1 MKTTIMTKIR
11 FVMLMAFLAIGL
23 SVWSQS
29 AHIEKLSISTQL
41 FLDELAGRIS
51 LDAPTP
57 SIKGSNG
64 EILDPNVRPYQRP
77 IASPEVVKGVTC
89 ISSFIRM
96 TDSSVIPELEALG
109 VIIESRFDGGLV
121 TSLIPVDK
129 IEQVAA
135 LEGVIL
141 VEVSGVMYP
150 TTDNARRAT
159 NVDDVLALS
168 SDALNAG
175 LSQVYDGSGVILG
188 VIDTGIDFQHIAFKD
203 KNGNSRI
210 KGLYCCTTS
219 DTPDYNWTGSGT
231 LPTTDNSEGEH
242 GSHTSSI
249 AGGSSVIVN
258 GTTVTVTDDHAN
270 ATYGGMAPGA
280 DLYLAGI
287 NTLYQTRIAN
297 AFQEMFDYATEQDKP
312 LVVSNS
318 YGSTSGPHLG
328 TASYASVI
336 DQYFGDDYPNH
347 IAVFSAG
354 NEAGRAYASEGGGCH
369 VYGTASSSSPL
380 STILRSHVYSNRD
393 GGYLYT
399 GTLANAWC
407 RSTSVSG
414 ITCKVMVIDTRT
426 NAVVKTVTVTPTGS
440 SGTEVSGLS
449 TYYNGT
455 LMAYLYSSEGHL
467 NLRLTAT
474 EDMKCQS
481 LTNQGNNYY
490 TSNYSLAVQFYPTSG
505 SSVIDVWGGSYNF
518 FTDFIPVSG
527 YTWTNGSDDMSA
539 NDFSN
544 NDNIIVVGSYVSR
557 QRSGGNSL
565 GDISKFSSYATPQA
579 NLMGKQLPWITAP
592 GEELI
597 AAYNHNYT
605 SRSSSHVVAVDNSN
619 YPYGYMSGTSMAAP
633 CAAGIVALWLQA
645 ANECGKTLSLSEV
658 KTIMAETAIRDS
670 WVTSGA
676 NASHFGNGKI
686 DALAGIQYILEHYS
700 KPYIVANPKS
710 VSLEGAPGH
719 SYTATVTVS
728 GIKLKGNITATLNDP
743 SGVFSISP
751 TNLGTGGELVI
762 TFTPATPGSYSATV
776 TLTSPDATA
785 VTITL
790 NGTAASN
797 TLLSNSARVP
807 VYKTDIEVLTA
818 YTISELQEDTNHSLP
833 ENVTNTD
840 VNVKVTND
848 EAITRYDVY
857 HRAETK
863 ESEENWATGEINRTV
878 AYAAHDND
886 MNSYFP
892 FAKDENDLT
901 SWIQQ
906 PAVTFGGQE
915 NEMWVHLNDYETV
928 QNAPTWYVPVV
939 VADGVVTTGNTYGAH
954 IRPSYA
960 ASMIATVNYDQS
972 TVRTDADN
980 NDEQY
985 IYMTA
990 EVVMHCFAPQV
1001 EEGANYHY
1009 ECFLARAWRL
1019 WTPYVVGVG
1028 AGEPTET
1035 LMGEKQLNGNEDE
1048 VIIGCKDFQW
1058 VNNQWSLDEP
1068 TFCIPAGSR
1077 PLFVSRFYYKRVP
1090 NTMSFTS
1097 GGDGG
1102 EGGGGAGAPGDG
1114 PTPPQN
1120 PTGLN
1125 EFSLDRDVIEV
1136 TYINPLGMTSAQPF
1150 EGVNIIVTRYT
1161 DGTTS
1166 TSKVLR

>member
-96 TDSSVIPELEALG
+96 TDESVIPELEALG

-336 DQYFGDDYPNH
+336 NQYFGDDYPNH

-449 TYYNGT
+449 TYYNDT

-505 SSVIDVWGGSYNF
+505 SSVIDVWGGTYNF

-597 AAYNHNYT
+597 AAYNHNCT

-658 KTIMAETAIRDS
+658 KAIMAETAIRDS

-700 KPYIVANPKS
+700 RPYIIANPKA

-728 GIKLKGNITATLNDP
+728 GIKLNGNITATLNDP
-743 SGVFSISP
+743 SGVFIISP

-762 TFTPATPGSYSATV
+762 TFTPAAPGSYSATV

-818 YTISELQEDTNHSLP
+818 YTISELQEDTDHSLP
-833 ENVTNTD
+833 ENVTNAD
-840 VNVKVTND
+840 VSVKISND
-848 EAITRYDVY
+848 DAITRYDVY
-857 HRAETK
+857 HHAGTK
-863 ESEENWATGEINRTV
+863 ASQDNWATGDVNRSV
-878 AYAAHDND
+878 AYAAHSSA
-886 MNSYFP
+886 MSGYYP
-892 FAKDENDLT
+892 YARDENDLT
-901 SWIQQ
+901 SWVQQ
-906 PAVTFGGQE
+906 PAVTFGSLE
-915 NEMWVHLNDYETV
+915 TEKWIRLNDYETV
-928 QNAPTWYVPVV
+928 QNDATWYVPVV

-960 ASMIATVNYDQS
+960 GSMTAEVNYDQS
-972 TVRTDADN
+972 TVRTDPDN
-980 NDEQY
+980 NDAEY

-990 EVVMHCFAPQV
+990 EVVIRCTAPQV
-1001 EEGANYHY
+1001 EDGTNYHY

-1019 WTPYVVGVG
+1019 WTPYIVGVG
-1028 AGEPTET
+1028 AGEPIET
-1035 LMGEKQLNGNEDE
+1035 YMGEKVLNGIQDE
-1048 VIIGCKDFQW
+1048 ATIGCKDFQL
-1058 VNNQWSLDEP
+1058 VNNQWSLEEP
-1068 TFCIPAGSR
+1068 TFCTPANAK
-1077 PLFVSRFYYKRVP
+1077 PLFISRFYYKRVP
-1090 NTMSFTS
+1090 NNPTLNA

-1120 PTGLN
+1120 PTSLN
-1125 EFSLDRDVIEV
+1125 ELSLDKGVTSV
-1136 TYINPLGMTSAQPF
+1136 TYVNPLGMTSSRPF

-1161 DGTTS
+1161 DGSTS
-1166 TSKVLR
+1166 TTRVLR

>member
-96 TDSSVIPELEALG
+96 TDESVIPELEALG

-297 AFQEMFDYATEQDKP
+297 AFQEMFDYATEQGKP

-658 KTIMAETAIRDS
+658 KAIMAETAIRDS

-700 KPYIVANPKS
+700 KPYIVANPKA

-728 GIKLKGNITATLNDP
+728 GIKLNGNITATLNDP

-818 YTISELQEDTNHSLP
+818 YTISELEEDTDHSLP

-906 PAVTFGGQE
+906 PAVTFTGQE

>member
-1 MKTTIMTKIR
+1 MKTTTNKIR
-11 FVMLMAFLAIGL
+11 FAMLMAFLAIGL
-23 SVWSQS
+23 SVWGQI
-29 AHIEKLSISTQL
+29 ANIEKLSISTQM
-41 FLDELAGRIS
+41 FLDEMAGRIS
-51 LDAPTP
+51 LDLPTP
-57 SIKGSNG
+57 SIKNSNG
-64 EILDPNVRPYQRP
+64 DIINPDLKPYQRP
-77 IASPEVVKGVTC
+77 IASPETVNGVLC
-89 ISSFIRM
+89 ISSFIHI
-96 TDSSVIPELEALG
+96 TDEKAISELEALG
-109 VIIESRFDGGLV
+109 VIIECRFDNGLL
-121 TSLIPVDK
+121 TSLIPVDN
-129 IEQVAA
+129 IEKVAA
-135 LEGVIL
+135 LESVKMI
-141 VEVSGVMYP
+141 EVSEVMYP
-150 TTDNARRAT
+150 TTDNARNTT
-159 NVDDVLALS
+159 NADDVLSLS
-168 SDALNAG
+168 NDALTAG
-175 LSQVYDGSGVILG
+175 LSQIYDGSGVILG
-188 VIDTGIDFQHIAFKD
+188 VIDTGIDYQHIAFKD
-203 KNGNSRI
+203 KNGNTRI
-210 KGLYCCTTS
+210 KGVYSCTNS
-219 DTPDYNWTGSGT
+219 DVPDYNWTGSGT
-231 LPTTDNSEGEH
+231 LPTTDSSEGEH

-258 GTTVTVTDDHAN
+258 GTNVTVTDDHAN

-287 NTLYQTRIAN
+287 NTLYYTRISN
-297 AFQEMFDYATEQDKP
+297 AFQAMANYAAQQGKP

-328 TASYASVI
+328 TASYGSVI
-336 DQYFGDDYPNH
+336 SNYFGENHPNN
-347 IAVFSAG
+347 ICLFSIG
-354 NEAGRAYASEGGGCH
+354 NEAGNAPESEGGGCH
-369 VYGTASSSSPL
+369 VYGTSSRNNPL
-380 STILRSHVYSNRD
+380 GTIVRCAYYSNRD
-393 GGYLYT
+393 GGYYYS

-407 RSTSVSG
+407 RSTSVNSM
-414 ITCKVMVIDTRT
+414 TCRVLVLDTRT
-426 NAVVKTVTVTPTGS
+426 GEVLTSVEVSPTSSNGTTVNGLTQYF
-440 SGTEVSGLS
+440 SGTLTASRYTSDGR
-449 TYYNGT
+449 TCI
-455 LMAYLYSSEGHL
+455 
-467 NLRLTAT
+467 RLTASDLKSKSYDT
-474 EDMKCQS
+474 S
-481 LTNQGNNYY
+481 NSSYY
-490 TSNYSLAVQFYPTSG
+490 TSNYTLAAQFYPTSG
-505 SSVIDVWGGSYNF
+505 STTIDIWGGTYSY
-518 FTDFIPVSG
+518 FTAYLTTSG
-527 YTWTNGSDDMSA
+527 YNWTNGSDDMSA
-539 NDFSN
+539 NDFGN
-544 NDNIIVVGSYVSR
+544 NPNIITVGSYVSR
-557 QRSGGNSL
+557 QRSSGNSF
-565 GDISKFSSYATPQA
+565 GDISSFSSYATPEA
-579 NLMGKQLPWITAP
+579 NPMGIQLPWITAP
-592 GEELI
+592 GEVII
-597 AAYNHNYT
+597 AAYNHLNT
-605 SRSSSHVVAVDNSN
+605 ERTSSHVVVVDNAN
-619 YPYGYMSGTSMAAP
+619 YPYGQMSGTSMAAP
-633 CAAGIVALWLQA
+633 CASGIVALWMQA
-645 ANECGKTLSLSEV
+645 ATECGKQLTLSEV

-670 WVTSGA
+670 WVTSGP

-686 DALAGIQYILEHYS
+686 DALAGIRYILEHYGR
-700 KPYIVANPKS
+700 PNIVANPAVVHMES
-710 VSLEGAPGH
+710 APNY
-719 SYTATVTVS
+719 SNTSTVTVT
-728 GIKLKGNITATLNDP
+728 GINLHGDITATLNDP
-743 SGVFSISP
+743 DGVFSISP
-751 TNLGTGGELVI
+751 TTLSSGSEVVI
-762 TFTPATPGSYSATV
+762 TFTPAAVGNYSATI
-776 TLTSPDATA
+776 TFTSPGANP
-785 VTITL
+785 VTVTVY
-790 NGTAASN
+790 GMASSN
-797 TLLSNSARVP
+797 TLVSNSATVP
-807 VYKTDIEVLTA
+807 VYKTDIEVLTS
-818 YTISELQEDTNHSLP
+818 YSISQLEEDINHSLP

-878 AYAAHDND
+878 AYAAHDNG

-892 FAKDENDLT
+892 FAKNENDLT

-906 PAVTFGGQE
+906 PAVTFAGQE

-1001 EEGANYHY
+1001 AEGANYHY

-1150 EGVNIIVTRYT
+1150 DGVNIIVTRYT

>member
-1 MKTTIMTKIR
+1 MKTIIMTKIR

-57 SIKGSNG
+57 SIKASNG
-64 EILDPNVRPYQRP
+64 DIVRSDIRPYQRP
-77 IASPEVVKGVTC
+77 IASPEVVNGVTC

-141 VEVSGVMYP
+141 VEVSEVMYP
-150 TTDNARRAT
+150 TTDNARRTT
-159 NVDDVLALS
+159 NVDDVLTLS

-219 DTPDYNWTGSGT
+219 DDPDYNWTGSGT

-258 GTTVTVTDDHAN
+258 GTNVTVTDDHAS

-287 NTLYQTRIAN
+287 NTLYYTRIAN
-297 AFQEMFDYATEQDKP
+297 AFQEMVDYADEQGKP

-318 YGSTSGPHLG
+318 YGSTAGPHLG
-328 TASYASVI
+328 TASYASVVN
-336 DQYFGDDYPNH
+336 QYFGDDHPNN
-347 IAVFSAG
+347 IAVFAAG
-354 NEAGRAYASEGGGCH
+354 NEAGSADPAEGGGCH
-369 VYGTASSSSPL
+369 VYGTSSSDNPL
-380 STILRSHVYSNRD
+380 STILRCSYYSNRD
-393 GGYLYT
+393 AGYYYS

-407 RSTSVSG
+407 RSTSVTS
-414 ITCKVMVIDTRT
+414 ITCRVMVVDTRT
-426 NAVVKTVTVTPTGS
+426 GEVLTSTTVTPTN
-440 SGTEVSGLS
+440 TNTTVSGLGS
-449 TYYNGT
+449 YYTGT
-455 LMAYLYSSEGHL
+455 LTAAKYTSDGRTC
-467 NLRLTAT
+467 LRLTASALKSRSYDT
-474 EDMKCQS
+474 S
-481 LTNQGNNYY
+481 NSSYY
-490 TSNYSLAVQFYPTSG
+490 TSDYTLAVQFYPTNG
-505 SSVIDVWGGSYNF
+505 TADIDVWGGTYSY
-518 FTDFIPVSG
+518 FTDYLTTSG
-527 YTWTNGSDDMSA
+527 YTWTNGSDDMSVD
-539 NDFSN
+539 DFSN

-592 GEELI
+592 GENLI

-605 SRSSSHVVAVDNSN
+605 SRTSSHVVAVDNSN
-619 YPYGYMSGTSMAAP
+619 YPYGYMSGTSMATP
-633 CAAGIVALWLQA
+633 CAAGIVALWLQV

-700 KPYIVANPKS
+700 KPYIIANPKA

-719 SYTATVTVS
+719 SYTSTVTVS
-728 GIKLKGNITATLNDP
+728 GIKLNGDITATLNDP

-762 TFTPATPGSYSATV
+762 TFTPAAPGSYSATV
-776 TLTSPDATA
+776 TLTSTGASP
-785 VTITL
+785 VTITIT
-790 NGTAASN
+790 GTAASN
-797 TLLSNSARVP
+797 TLLSNTARVP

-818 YTISELQEDTNHSLP
+818 YTISQLEEDTNHSLP
-833 ENVTNTD
+833 ENATNAD
-840 VNVKVTND
+840 VNVKVSSD
-848 EAITRYDVY
+848 AAITRYDVY
-857 HRAETK
+857 HRAGIK
-863 ESEENWATGEINRTV
+863 ESQDNWATGEVNRTV
-878 AYAAHDND
+878 AYAAHSS
-886 MNSYFP
+886 NSYLP
-892 FAKDENDLT
+892 YAKDENDLT
-901 SWIQQ
+901 SWVQQ
-906 PAVTFGGQE
+906 PAVNFGNQE
-915 NEMWVHLNDYETV
+915 TERWIHLNDYETV
-928 QNAPTWYVPVV
+928 QNQATWYVPVV
-939 VADGVVTTGNTYGAH
+939 VANGVVTTGNTYGAR

-960 ASMIATVNYDQS
+960 GSMTAEVNYDQS
-972 TVRTDADN
+972 TVRTDPAN
-980 NDEQY
+980 NNAEY

-990 EVVMHCFAPQV
+990 EVVMRCNAPQV
-1001 EEGANYHY
+1001 EEGADYHY

-1028 AGEPTET
+1028 AGELTET
-1035 LMGEKQLNGNEDE
+1035 LMGEKVLNGSQDE
-1048 VIIGCKDFQW
+1048 ATIGCKDFQL
-1058 VNNQWSLDEP
+1058 VGNHWSLDEP
-1068 TFCIPAGSR
+1068 TFCIPASSK
-1077 PLFVSRFYYKRVP
+1077 PLFISRFYYKRVP
-1090 NTMSFTS
+1090 NNATFNS
-1097 GGDGG
+1097 GGQGG

-1114 PTPPQN
+1114 PSEPQN
-1120 PTGLN
+1120 PTGLK
-1125 EFSLDRDVIEV
+1125 EFSLDRTVASV
-1136 TYINPLGMTSAQPF
+1136 TYVNPLGMQSSQPF
-1150 EGVNIIVTRYT
+1150 EGVNIIITRYT
-1161 DGTTS
+1161 DGSWSTT
-1166 TSKVLR
+1166 RMMR

>member
-96 TDSSVIPELEALG
+96 TDESVIPELEALG

-231 LPTTDNSEGEH
+231 IPSTDKTDGEH

-258 GTTVTVTDDHAN
+258 GTNVTVTDDHAS

-297 AFQEMFDYATEQDKP
+297 AFQEMFDYATEQGKP

-336 DQYFGDDYPNH
+336 DQYFGDDHPNN
-347 IAVFSAG
+347 IAVFAAG
-354 NEAGRAYASEGGGCH
+354 NEAGSADPAEGGGCH
-369 VYGTASSSSPL
+369 VYGTSSSANPL
-380 STILRSHVYSNRD
+380 STILRCSYYSNRD
-393 GGYLYT
+393 AGYYYT

-407 RSTSVSG
+407 RSTSVTS
-414 ITCKVMVIDTRT
+414 ITCRVMVVDTRT
-426 NAVVKTVTVTPTGS
+426 GNVLTSTTVTPTN
-440 SGTEVSGLS
+440 TNTTVSGLGS
-449 TYYNGT
+449 YYTGT
-455 LMAYLYSSEGHL
+455 LTAAKYTSDGRTC
-467 NLRLTAT
+467 LRLTASELKSRSYDT
-474 EDMKCQS
+474 S
-481 LTNQGNNYY
+481 NSSYY
-490 TSNYSLAVQFYPTSG
+490 TSNYTLAVQFYPTNG
-505 SSVIDVWGGSYNF
+505 TADIDVWGGTYSY
-518 FTDFIPVSG
+518 FTDYLTTSG
-527 YTWTNGSDDMSA
+527 YTWTDGSDDMSVD
-539 NDFSN
+539 DFSN
-544 NDNIIVVGSYVSR
+544 NDNIIVVGSYVTR
-557 QRSGGNSL
+557 QRSGSNSL

-592 GEELI
+592 GEDLI

-700 KPYIVANPKS
+700 KPYIVANPKA

-728 GIKLKGNITATLNDP
+728 GIKLNGNITATLNDP

-751 TNLGTGGELVI
+751 TNLGAGGELVI

-776 TLTSPDATA
+776 TLSSSGAAD
-785 VTITL
+785 VTITIT
-790 NGTAASN
+790 GTAASN

-818 YTISELQEDTNHSLP
+818 YTISELEEDTNHSLP
-833 ENVTNTD
+833 ENVTNAD
-840 VNVKVTND
+840 VSVKISND
-848 EAITRYDVY
+848 DAITRYDVY
-857 HRAETK
+857 HRAGTK
-863 ESEENWATGEINRTV
+863 ESTDNWATGDVNRSV
-878 AYAAHDND
+878 AYAAHSSA
-886 MNSYFP
+886 MSGYYP
-892 FAKDENDLT
+892 YARDENDLT
-901 SWIQQ
+901 SWVQQ
-906 PAVTFGGQE
+906 PAVTFSSLE
-915 NEMWVHLNDYETV
+915 TEKWIRLNDYETV
-928 QNAPTWYVPVV
+928 QNDATWYVPVV

-960 ASMIATVNYDQS
+960 GSMTAEVNYDQS
-972 TVRTDADN
+972 TVRTDPDN
-980 NDEQY
+980 NDAEY

-990 EVVMHCFAPQV
+990 EVVIRCTAPQV
-1001 EEGANYHY
+1001 EDGASYHY

-1019 WTPYVVGVG
+1019 WTPYIVGVG
-1028 AGEPTET
+1028 AGEPIET
-1035 LMGEKQLNGNEDE
+1035 YMGEKALNGIQDE
-1048 VIIGCKDFQW
+1048 ATIGCKDFQL
-1058 VNNQWSLDEP
+1058 VNNQWSLEEP
-1068 TFCIPAGSR
+1068 TFCTPANAK
-1077 PLFVSRFYYKRVP
+1077 PLFISRFYYKRVP
-1090 NTMSFTS
+1090 NNPTLNA

-1120 PTGLN
+1120 PTSLN
-1125 EFSLDRDVIEV
+1125 ELSLDKGVTSV
-1136 TYINPLGMTSAQPF
+1136 TYVNPLGMTSSRPF

-1161 DGTTS
+1161 DGSTS
-1166 TSKVLR
+1166 TTRVLR